1 MRIEPI
7 EKPKG
12 LKMKLAYWYCR
23 KKLGKVIAP
32 LSVVYTRV
40 PSIMKAGMAI
50 SGFVEKGLS
59 IDPELQFLLQ
69 THTAQMNH
77 CAFCVDIGR
86 AIALRGNI
94 GVDRVNELE
103 RFETSALFSEKEKAA
118 LRYVDEVTRT
128 RNACDETFAELKK
141 HFTEAEIVEITLLN
155 AIEHYFN
162 LVNLPLEI
170 ESDGLCALVP
180 RRSRTALGATASRS

>member
-1 MRIEPI
+1 MRIQPI
-7 EKPKG
+7 EKPAG
-12 LKMKLAYWYCR
+12 LKMKIMYWYCR
-23 KKLGKVIAP
+23 RKLGKVIAP

-40 PSIMKAGMAI
+40 PSVMKAGLAI
-50 SGFVEKGLS
+50 STFIEKGLS

-69 THTAQMNH
+69 THTAQLNN

-86 AIALRGNI
+86 AIALRGNV
-94 GVDRVNELE
+94 GVDRVNELS
-103 RFETSALFSEKEKAA
+103 RFETSDLFSEKEKAA

-128 RNACDETFAELKK
+128 RNASDETFSELKK
-141 HFTEAEIVEITLLN
+141 NFTESEIVEITLLN

-180 RRSRTALGATASRS
+180 EHKLQKAVTSS

>member
-1 MRIEPI
+1 MRLQPI

-40 PSIMKAGMAI
+40 QKIMMAGLAI
-50 SGFVEKGLS
+50 STFIEKGLS
-59 IDPELQFLLQ
+59 IEPELQFLLQ
-69 THTAQMNH
+69 THTAQLNN

-86 AIALRGNI
+86 AIALRGNVGI
-94 GVDRVNELE
+94 DRVNELE
-103 RFETSALFSEKEKAA
+103 HFETSQLFNDKEKAA
-118 LRYVDEVTRT
+118 LRYVDEATKNKTVTQT
-128 RNACDETFAELKK
+128 TFDTLKQ
-141 HFTEAEIVEITLLN
+141 HFTESEIVEITLLN
-155 AIEHYFN
+155 AIENYFN
-162 LVNLPLEI
+162 LINLPLEI

-180 RRSRTALGATASRS
+180 QHKLQKAVTQP